1 MDVLLAVQGEDAT
14 AWRAAFASALP
25 EAKLHFAE
33 TSPRAVDYLVAWKPA
48 PELFQRIE
56 IRKAIFNLGAGVDAL
71 LNVSTL
77 PRDVPIYRL
86 EDAGMAE
93 QMAEY
98 VTATVLRSYREF
110 DVYTMQQHYGIW
122 RRRNRLAKHE
132 FRVGILGMGLLGRE
146 VASALAAFRFPLAG
160 WSRSPKRVADIET
173 DTGDGELAA
182 FLTRSRVLVCL
193 LPSTPATRGL
203 LNRATLSQLPAGAH
217 LVNVSRGDLVVD
229 GDLLA
234 LLDDGHLA
242 SATLDVFGEEP
253 LPAGHPFWRHPKVAL
268 TPHVSAM
275 TLIDVSATQVAD
287 KIRLL
292 EAGKPVTGRVDAARG
307 Y

>member
-1 MDVLLAVQGEDAT
+1 M
-14 AWRAAFASALP
+14 
-25 EAKLHFAE
+25 
-33 TSPRAVDYLVAWKPA
+33 
-48 PELFQRIE
+48 
-56 IRKAIFNLGAGVDAL
+56 
-71 LNVSTL
+71 
-77 PRDVPIYRL
+77 
-86 EDAGMAE
+86 
-93 QMAEY
+93 
-98 VTATVLRSYREF
+98 
-110 DVYTMQQHYGIW
+110 
-122 RRRNRLAKHE
+122 
-132 FRVGILGMGLLGRE
+132 
-146 VASALAAFRFPLAG
+146 
-160 WSRSPKRVADIET
+160 
-173 DTGDGELAA
+173 
-182 FLTRSRVLVCL
+182 
-193 LPSTPATRGL
+193 
-203 LNRATLSQLPAGAH
+203 PAGAH